1 MQNGSKASW
10 DSDPTHHPE
19 CDFCQRDHIAANILK
34 ETPFF
39 RVVADHAPL
48 VEGHILIVPRKHYPC
63 YGGAPATLDTELFA
77 LKDEV
82 RRFFGQFYDTPI
94 FWEHGVFRQ
103 TVFHAHLHC
112 FPFGDIRYDVREGL
126 HGLIV
131 QGQDDIRRW
140 YTTEGHY
147 FYLEDTQNALLFAPE
162 MDTYMRILQTVL
174 WPGASS
180 HSEHKGWRSPQQRIE
195 DGKPLIQSTAQKW
208 RLFQQQEVNY
218 ADEAGS
224 R

>member
-1 MQNGSKASW
+1 
-10 DSDPTHHPE
+10 
-19 CDFCQRDHIAANILK
+19 
-34 ETPFF
+34 
-39 RVVADHAPL
+39 
-48 VEGHILIVPRKHYPC
+48 
-63 YGGAPATLDTELFA
+63 LFS

-82 RRFFGQFYDTPI
+82 RRFFAQFYDTPI

-112 FPFGDIRYDVREGL
+112 FPFGESSYNIREGL

-131 QGQDDIRRW
+131 QAQDDIRRW
-140 YTTEGHY
+140 YITEGHY
-147 FYLEDTQNALLFAPE
+147 FYLEDAQNVLLFAPE
-162 MDTYMRILQTVL
+162 MDAYMRILQEVL

-180 HSEHKGWRSPQQRIE
+180 HSAHKVWRSPQQRIE
-195 DGKPLIQSTAQKW
+195 DGRPLIQATVQKW

>member
-1 MQNGSKASW
+1 MHNGSEASW
-10 DSDPTHHPE
+10 DTDPTHHPE
-19 CDFCQRDHIAANILK
+19 CDFCQRDSIAANILK
-34 ETPFF
+34 ETPLF

-48 VEGHILIVPRKHYPC
+48 VEGHILIVPRNHYPC
-63 YGGAPATLDTELFA
+63 YGGAPTTLDSELFA

-82 RRFFGQFYDTPI
+82 RCFFAQFYDTPI

-112 FPFGDIRYDVREGL
+112 FPFGETRYNLREGL

-131 QGQDDIRRW
+131 QEQDDIRRW
-140 YTTEGHY
+140 YANEGHY
-147 FYLEDTQNALLFAPE
+147 FYLEDAQNALLFAPE
-162 MDTYMRILQTVL
+162 MDTYMRILQEVL
-174 WPGASS
+174 WPGATS
-180 HSEHKGWRSPQQRIE
+180 HSDHKSWRSPQQRIE
-195 DGKPLIQSTAQKW
+195 DGKLLIQATARKW
-208 RLFQQQEVNY
+208 YLFQQQEVNY